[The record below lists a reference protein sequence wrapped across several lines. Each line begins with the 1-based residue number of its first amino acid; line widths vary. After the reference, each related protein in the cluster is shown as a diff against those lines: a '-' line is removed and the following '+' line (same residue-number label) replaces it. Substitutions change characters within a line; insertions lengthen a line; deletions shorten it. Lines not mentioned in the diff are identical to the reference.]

1 MRLNNA
7 DFLKRLSNILEVNEG
22 KSSVYLTQKRLLSAL
37 PINDNQDNMSDLS
50 SNVIEKVPSKIVPN
64 TNTYPVLIRASM
76 NSKHTSEGT
85 IKKKLKIST
94 IVETNNLD
102 IFWDDYSQV
111 IKNNFVGL
119 KKKEK
124 KKSKK
129 AKKA

>member
-7 DFLKRLSNILEVNEG
+7 DFLKRLTNILEVNEG
-22 KSSVYLTQKRLLSAL
+22 TSSVYLTQKRLLPAL
-37 PINDNQDNMSDLS
+37 STSESQDNMSDLS
-50 SNVIEKVPSKIVPN
+50 SNVIENFPFKTVSN
-64 TNTYPVLIRASM
+64 TNIYPVLIRASM
-76 NSKHTSEGT
+76 NPRRTNEGT
-85 IKKKLKIST
+85 IEKKLKLST
-94 IVETNNLD
+94 VVEANNLD

-129 AKKA
+129 PKKT